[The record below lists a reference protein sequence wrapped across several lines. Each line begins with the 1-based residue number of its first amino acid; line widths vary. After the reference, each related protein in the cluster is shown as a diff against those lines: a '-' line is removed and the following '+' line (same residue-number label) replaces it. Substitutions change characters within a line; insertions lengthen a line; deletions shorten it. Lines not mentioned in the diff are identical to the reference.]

1 MIDIVALGEILID
14 FTPSGVNEQGI
25 AMFARNPG
33 GAPANVLAMNNRLGG
48 TSAFLGKVGA
58 DGFGRYLRQ
67 TLTECGIY
75 DAGLVEDNSIPTTLA
90 FVQLNE
96 QGDRSFS
103 FYRKPGADMLLKPE
117 TIKEDWFKDAF
128 ALHFCSVSIGDFPMK
143 DAHEKAIEYA
153 ANSGAIISFDPN
165 VRLALLDD
173 IDLLRKRINEF
184 IPKADIVKI
193 SDEELEF
200 ITGKDSIEDALP
212 QLFTGRVKL
221 VIYTK
226 GSEGA
231 EAYTK
236 SVSASAPAEKVNAID
251 TTGAGDAFIG
261 SLLYQLAEDGVT
273 TDSIVDLTEDKL
285 EEYLK
290 KSNGYC
296 AKSVL
301 ENGAIASYPTSL

>member
-1 MIDIVALGEILID
+1 
-14 FTPSGVNEQGI
+14 
-25 AMFARNPG
+25 
-33 GAPANVLAMNNRLGG
+33 
-48 TSAFLGKVGA
+48 
-58 DGFGRYLRQ
+58 
-67 TLTECGIY
+67 
-75 DAGLVEDNSIPTTLA
+75 
-90 FVQLNE
+90 
-96 QGDRSFS
+96 
-103 FYRKPGADMLLKPE
+103 MLLKPE

-165 VRLALLDD
+165 VRLALWDD

-226 GSEGA
+226 R
-231 EAYTK
+231 
-236 SVSASAPAEKVNAID
+236 
-251 TTGAGDAFIG
+251 F
-261 SLLYQLAEDGVT
+261 
-273 TDSIVDLTEDKL
+273 
-285 EEYLK
+285 
-290 KSNGYC
+290 
-296 AKSVL
+296 
-301 ENGAIASYPTSL
+301 

>member
-1 MIDIVALGEILID
+1 M
-14 FTPSGVNEQGI
+14 
-25 AMFARNPG
+25 RK
-33 GAPANVLAMNNRLGG
+33 RLNM
-48 TSAFLGKVGA
+48 L
-58 DGFGRYLRQ
+58 Q
-67 TLTECGIY
+67 T
-75 DAGLVEDNSIPTTLA
+75 VEPIN
-90 FVQLNE
+90 Q
-96 QGDRSFS
+96 
-103 FYRKPGADMLLKPE
+103 
-117 TIKEDWFKDAF
+117 
-128 ALHFCSVSIGDFPMK
+128 
-143 DAHEKAIEYA
+143 
-153 ANSGAIISFDPN
+153 FDPN
-165 VRLALLDD
+165 VRLALWDD

-273 TDSIVDLTEDKL
+273 TDSIADLTEDKL

-296 AKSVL
+296 SKKCTGKRSNCIL
-301 ENGAIASYPTSL
+301 SNITLMCAIYTKNIQFRIIKNV

>member
-1 MIDIVALGEILID
+1 
-14 FTPSGVNEQGI
+14 
-25 AMFARNPG
+25 
-33 GAPANVLAMNNRLGG
+33 
-48 TSAFLGKVGA
+48 
-58 DGFGRYLRQ
+58 
-67 TLTECGIY
+67 
-75 DAGLVEDNSIPTTLA
+75 
-90 FVQLNE
+90 
-96 QGDRSFS
+96 
-103 FYRKPGADMLLKPE
+103 
-117 TIKEDWFKDAF
+117 
-128 ALHFCSVSIGDFPMK
+128 MK

-153 ANSGAIISFDPN
+153 TNNGAIISFDPN
-165 VRLALLDD
+165 VRLALWDD

-221 VIYTK
+221 VICTK

-273 TDSIVDLTEDKL
+273 TDSIADLTEDKL

-290 KSNGYC
+290 KSNG
-296 AKSVL
+296 
-301 ENGAIASYPTSL
+301 